1 MKKIIKKHSD
11 NNWVKSFRRYVLID
25 YILDSN
31 SWIDLEN
38 NLKKIYNKDYPAIM
52 ERMFNEFKFYNCV
65 LRIEYAITDSLNSF
79 LIKENKIK
87 DWEVMKNKFL
97 DKIKRNTKS
106 TTKEEAEEIMETQT
120 DGEIKRILTPHM
132 MLYCAG
138 FGVGELV
145 DYINSFTK
153 DFSQKKELVVRLI
166 EFNKCRKLVIHNL
179 LTSREDVGGE
189 IEKGILL
196 GKEII
201 SLIEEISLDKTNEVA
216 SNRF

>member
-1 MKKIIKKHSD
+1 MNKIIKKHSN
-11 NNWVKSFRRYVLID
+11 NNWVKNLSRYFLID

-31 SWIDLEN
+31 SWIDLGS
-38 NLKKIYNKDYPAIM
+38 NLKKIHNKDYPATM
-52 ERMFNEFKFYNCV
+52 ERIFNEFKFYNCIFK
-65 LRIEYAITDSLNSF
+65 IEHSITGLLNSF
-79 LIKENKIK
+79 LIRENKIK
-87 DWEVMKNKFL
+87 DWKVLKNKFL
-97 DKIKRNTKS
+97 YKIKRNTKS
-106 TTKEEAEEIMETQT
+106 TREEAEEIMETQIN
-120 DGEIKRILTPHM
+120 GKIKRILTPDI

-145 DYINSFTK
+145 DYVNSFTK
-153 DFSQKKELVVRLI
+153 NFHQKKELIAKLI

-201 SLIEEISLDKTNEVA
+201 SLIEEISLNKTDEFA